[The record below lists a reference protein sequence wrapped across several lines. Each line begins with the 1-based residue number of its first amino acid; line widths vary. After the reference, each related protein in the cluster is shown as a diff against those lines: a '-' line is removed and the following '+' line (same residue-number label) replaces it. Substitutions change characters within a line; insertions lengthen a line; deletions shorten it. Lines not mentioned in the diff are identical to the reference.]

1 MNIAVPAVTAPPAGV
16 IVVRSEKDLERF
28 RDAASA
34 AVVWDRSLPP
44 DVSSMLADLR
54 PEMMPDGRVVLQVKA
69 VADAVRCLCDDAG
82 MPAGKLRDWL
92 AGDIAALA
100 HSFAGLMRADYVR
113 LRLQAVST
121 NACRRFH
128 VDAITGRLVCTYRGT
143 GTQYGASHAGGEPEH
158 VCTVPTGAP
167 VLLRGSLWPPKP
179 AAGILHRSPP
189 IEGTGETRL
198 VLVLDPVFDPEDHE

>member
-92 AGDIAALA
+92 VGDIAALA
-100 HSFAGLMRADYVR
+100 HSLLYRVNR
-113 LRLQAVST
+113 SNWQSKSL
-121 NACRRFH
+121 RRFK
-128 VDAITGRLVCTYRGT
+128 VC
-143 GTQYGASHAGGEPEH
+143 
-158 VCTVPTGAP
+158 
-167 VLLRGSLWPPKP
+167 
-179 AAGILHRSPP
+179 SPLMTLYP
-189 IEGTGETRL
+189 CSTE
-198 VLVLDPVFDPEDHE
+198 